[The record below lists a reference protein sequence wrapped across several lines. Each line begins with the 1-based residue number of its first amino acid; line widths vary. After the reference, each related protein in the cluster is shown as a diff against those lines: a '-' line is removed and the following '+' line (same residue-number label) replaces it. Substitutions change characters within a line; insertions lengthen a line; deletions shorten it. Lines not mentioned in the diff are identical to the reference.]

1 MKRAMAIVVAT
12 GWLALVAA
20 NAQESFKNRWFP
32 NDDPIPTGV
41 APLQSTTTT
50 TVTTPEKTITT
61 TTSTPWGVAPM
72 PPIQLSPPVPAPQAP
87 IPPPVPIP
95 KAAPQ
100 LRPQPPVPQQQKASS
115 DTTSI
120 YAIAICIYY
129 VDPRRAVYDGCRFP
143 ENGMALFRSQDECR
157 QSADMA
163 NRGSPF
169 HQGDTSK
176 RVEKCFKRT
185 VNSWTNT
192 GE

>member
-1 MKRAMAIVVAT
+1 MKRVAAIVIT

-20 NAQESFKNRWFP
+20 NAQDEFKNRWWP
-32 NDDPIPTGV
+32 NGDPIPTSV

-50 TVTTPEKTITT
+50 TITTPEKTITT
-61 TTSTPWGVAPM
+61 TTSTPWGYLQ
-72 PPIQLSPPVPAPQAP
+72 PPVQLSPPVQAP
-87 IPPPVPIP
+87 LMPIPSPVPVP

-100 LRPQPPVPQQQKASS
+100 LRPQSIVPQQQKAS

-129 VDPRRAVYDGCRFP
+129 VDLRWAPYSGCRFP
-143 ENGMALFRSQDECR
+143 ENGMVLFRSEDECKR
-157 QSADMA
+157 SADMS

-169 HQGDTSK
+169 HQGDTSR
-176 RVEKCFKRT
+176 RVEKCYRRT